1 MSKFIVLSGRKSSGK
16 TTAANTIRGLL
27 LDYNPNYQI
36 HLTSF
41 ATPIKEF
48 CTDIIGLSKEQV
60 YGTDEQKNTLTHIK
74 WDTMPDEIRFRYG
87 DQQNHKFDWEKGYE
101 VPTKSGFMT
110 AREVMQIFGTDIMR
124 TYFYYDIWAQAP
136 FIKYGKS
143 DYDFVIIDDCRFP
156 NEADMSL
163 KNQALLFRLTRKP
176 FPEDT
181 HESEL
186 AMDSY
191 PITKYTSLIDNQHIP
206 LENTKDVWKRT
217 LERHE
222 FIK

>member
-1 MSKFIVLSGRKSSGK
+1 MPKFIVLSGRKSSGK
-16 TTAANTIRGLL
+16 TTAANTIRDLL

-36 HLTSF
+36 HITSF

-48 CTDIIGLSKEQV
+48 CTDVLGLTQEQV
-60 YGTDEQKNTLTHIK
+60 YGTDEQKNSLTHIMWNK
-74 WDTMPDEIRFRYG
+74 MPVEIKDRYARPSIG
-87 DQQNHKFDWEKGYE
+87 DSPISLAWPQG
-101 VPTKSGFMT
+101 SMT

-124 TYFYYDIWAQAP
+124 TYFFYDIWAQAP

-156 NEADMSL
+156 NEADMAL
-163 KNQALLFRLTRKP
+163 KNHALLYRLTRKP

-181 HESEL
+181 HVSEL
-186 AMDSY
+186 AMDDY

-206 LENTKDVWKRT
+206 LENTKDVWKRI
-217 LERHE
+217 LERYE